1 MSGVARFERKYLLS
15 LDQYYRLR
23 NRIVPF
29 VARDQHSLAA
39 GGAYLVRS
47 IYYDTRDYRAWYEKE
62 DGDFGR
68 IKLRIRA
75 YTDRWE
81 QCDTVSVEIK
91 TRRGN
96 GMVKYATRVDSAEYE
111 EFLKSGHWPSAEDNA
126 TLAEFERLQRT
137 RQLVPVCLVQYHR
150 EGFAARDGSP
160 VRVTMDHDVESTR
173 ALWLFPDSPILNPHR
188 PRRPIFEVK
197 TQAGEPDW
205 LTAIIREHALKL
217 AANSKYWQ
225 GIEIIRPNMVTPR
238 EVAP

>member
-23 NRIVPF
+23 NGIVPF
-29 VARDQHSLAA
+29 AERDHYSRVA

-47 IYYDTRDYRAWYEKE
+47 IYYDTRDFRAWYEKE

-75 YTDRWE
+75 YTDRKE
-81 QCDTVSVEIK
+81 RCDTVSVEIK
-91 TRRGN
+91 TKQGN
-96 GMVKYATRVDSAEYE
+96 AMVKYSTRVDAEEYWE
-111 EFLKSGHWPSAEDNA
+111 YVKTGTWPSVADNM
-126 TLAEFERLQRT
+126 TLNEFERLRHV
-137 RQLVPVCLVQYHR
+137 RQLVPVCLVQYRR

-160 VRVTMDHDVESTR
+160 VRLTVDHEVESTR
-173 ALWLFPDSPILNPHR
+173 ASWLFPRSPILKPHR
-188 PRRPIFEVK
+188 PKRPIFEVK
-197 TQAGEPDW
+197 TRAGEPEW
-205 LTAIIREHALKL
+205 LRGIVRKHTLKL

>member
-1 MSGVARFERKYLLS
+1 MNGIARFERKYLLD

-29 VARDQHSLAA
+29 VEQDHYTRTA
-39 GGAYLVRS
+39 GAAYLVRS

-81 QCDTVSVEIK
+81 DCDTISVEIK

-96 GMVKYATRVDSAEYE
+96 AMVKYTTRIDADEYAKYVE
-111 EFLKSGHWPSAEDNA
+111 SDRWPSADANA

-137 RQLVPVCLVQYHR
+137 RQLVPVCLVQYRR

-160 VRVTMDHDVESTR
+160 VRITMDHDVESAR
-173 ALWLFPDSPILNPHR
+173 ASWLFPDAPILNPHR
-188 PRRPIFEVK
+188 PRRSIFEVK
-197 TQAGEPDW
+197 TRAGEPEW
-205 LTAIIREHALKL
+205 IRAVIREHTLKL